1 MNEGNR
7 PSGLSVIK
15 FLTGSL
21 AGSVFPLNQPAITI
35 GCDPTNDIVI
45 KDDQTIVSFHARI
58 LWKNGFWSIE
68 KHPQA
73 NTITINAHTIQH
85 ETALA
90 TGATVGLGENT
101 TFLFLLD
108 EVGKDSPQQSSDEK
122 VHTHT
127 TTSTP
132 SSTEPAYASS
142 LPPPSMR
149 RFTGPILRPD
159 ATLIAPLSALGIPSL
174 EVSSNNYSEKQTF
187 ALDKQVVNIGRD
199 ATNDIVINDQTV
211 SGHHVQVV
219 RQGNTLILVHPHPNR
234 KQTLNGLFYQGRKI
248 RGDEPFRQVLTHG
261 DIFRISN
268 ENGSFVSLTY
278 NDGSGVEQV
287 ALPPVKPIKLR
298 DSEVKIGRAPDN
310 TVVLAHPQVS
320 AHHARLI
327 SEGGTHR
334 ILDLGSTNHVYINGQ
349 LITNTLLK
357 LGDEIRIGPYRLL
370 YEGTQLTEYN
380 ESNSIRVD
388 ALNLKKFGNNR
399 VTLLNNI
406 SLSIPPRTFVALVGG
421 SGAGKST
428 LLNALSGL
436 NPAQEGKVL
445 YNGQDYYRNLAAFNT
460 QIGYVPQDDI
470 VHRDLTVGR
479 ALFYAARMR
488 LPRDFTREQISQRI
502 DEVLDDVEMKDRRN
516 LLISKLSGGQRKRV
530 SIALE
535 LLANPSLFFLDEP
548 TSGLDPGLDRK
559 MMFLLRKLADKGHT
573 IILVT
578 HATNNLS
585 ACDFV
590 CFLTRGG
597 RLAYFGPPEQAK
609 LFFAKD
615 DFAEIYSCLEPTQ
628 DNAQIPEEAEVKFRA
643 SKAYQQYVA
652 QPLKDSVAHE
662 EGVSGTGKGKEK
674 LRRARRGNPFTQ
686 FRLLCVRQ
694 LERLKNNRS
703 NLMALII
710 QAPLVALLLMLL
722 VRFEIGTNIFDANT
736 LVQCKASVPSA
747 SSASGLLVLPGIRN
761 PAALVNCSQVVNFL
775 NHDPSGKQYANS
787 KGGTNTALQDFIVPS
802 QGGGDAQR
810 VVFLVAFFIIIF
822 GLINGSNGIVKEA
835 AIYQRERSV
844 NLSLLAY
851 MFSKIFVLGLIV
863 LLQSAIMLVVVQVFE
878 PLSQG
883 VFLPVLLETYIT
895 LGLVGLTGVMF
906 GILLSSVGSNEDT
919 VSSLLP
925 LVIIPQV
932 ILSGAII
939 PLKDWL
945 IQIVATVVPS
955 RWALV
960 AIGSTLGLH
969 SDKIDGSKLFG
980 DDPAFH
986 GTLYSIYSSTDAT
999 QRILLAWGALATII
1013 VVLTLLTGI
1022 SLKGKDRRK

>member
-7 PSGLSVIK
+7 PSGLTVIR

-21 AGSVFPLNQPAITI
+21 AGSVFPLGQPAITI
-35 GCDPTNDIVI
+35 GHDPTNDVTIT
-45 KDDQTIVSFHARI
+45 DDQSVATFHARL

-68 KHPQA
+68 KHPHA
-73 NTITINAHTIQH
+73 GTITINAHTIERQ
-85 ETALA
+85 APLP

-101 TFLFLLD
+101 IFLFLLN
-108 EVGKDSPQQSSDEK
+108 EAGRNSPQQGSDEK
-122 VHTHT
+122 IH
-127 TTSTP
+127 SYATP
-132 SSTEPAYASS
+132 ISSSVEPPYASS
-142 LPPPSMR
+142 PSMR

-159 ATLIAPLSALGIPSL
+159 ATQIAPLSALGIPSL
-174 EVSSNNYSEKQTF
+174 EVSSNNYSEKQIF

-211 SGHHVQVV
+211 SGHHVQIV
-219 RQGNTLILVHPHPNR
+219 RQGNTLILVHPHPVRN
-234 KQTLNGLFYQGRKI
+234 QTLNGLFYQGRKI
-248 RGDEPFRQVLTHG
+248 RGDEIFRQTLTHG
-261 DIFRISN
+261 DIFRIGD
-268 ENGSFVSLTY
+268 ENGSFVTLTY
-278 NDGSGVEQV
+278 NDGSGIQQEV
-287 ALPPVKPIKLR
+287 LPPVKPIKLR
-298 DSEVKIGRAPDN
+298 DSEVSIGRALDN
-310 TVVLAHPQVS
+310 SVLLAHPQVS
-320 AHHARLI
+320 GHHARLV
-327 SEGGTHR
+327 SEGGSHR
-334 ILDLGSTNHVYINGQ
+334 LLDLGSTNHVYVNGQ
-349 LITNTLLK
+349 LITNTFLK

-380 ESNSIRVD
+380 ESSSIRVD

-399 VTLLNNI
+399 VALLNNI

-502 DEVLDDVEMKDRRN
+502 DEVLEDVEMKDWRN
-516 LLISKLSGGQRKRV
+516 QLISKLSGGQRKRV

-578 HATNNLS
+578 HATNNLN

-597 RLAYFGPPEQAK
+597 RLAYFGPPEKAK

-615 DFAEIYSCLEPTQ
+615 DFAEIYSCLEPTK
-628 DNAQIPEEAEVKFRA
+628 DKAQIPEEAEIKFRA
-643 SKAYQQYVA
+643 SQDYQQYVA
-652 QPLKDSVAHE
+652 QPLKDAATHE
-662 EGVSGTGKGKEK
+662 EGISSTQKGKQK
-674 LRRARRGNPFTQ
+674 VRRAKRGNPFTQ
-686 FRLLCVRQ
+686 FRLLCTRQ
-694 LERLKNNRS
+694 LELLKNNRS
-703 NLMALII
+703 NLMALIM
-710 QAPLVALLLMLL
+710 QAPLVAILLMLL

-736 LVQCKASVPSA
+736 LVQCKASVPTT
-747 SSASGLLVLPGIRN
+747 SGLLVLPGFRN
-761 PAALVNCSQVVNFL
+761 PAALVPCSQVVTFL
-775 NHDPSGKQYANS
+775 IDDPHGSQYALS
-787 KGGTNTALQDFIVPS
+787 KGGTNTALQNFIVPS

-810 VVFLVAFFIIIF
+810 VVFLVGFFIIIF
-822 GLINGSNGIVKEA
+822 GLINGSLGIVKEA

-844 NLSLLAY
+844 NLSMLAY
-851 MFSKIFVLGLIV
+851 MFSKIVVLGLII
-863 LLQSAIMLVVVQVFE
+863 LLQSAIMLVIVQAFE

-895 LGLVGLTGVMF
+895 LALVGLTGVMF
-906 GILLSSVGSNEDT
+906 GILLSSIGSNEDT

-939 PLKDWL
+939 PLKDWFT
-945 IQIVATVVPS
+945 QIVATIVPS
-955 RWALV
+955 RWGLV
-960 AIGSTLGLH
+960 ALGSTLGLH

-986 GTLYSIYSSTDAT
+986 STLYSIYSSTDAT
-999 QRILLAWGALATII
+999 QRILLAWSALATII
-1013 VVLTLLTGI
+1013 LVLTCLTGI
-1022 SLKGKDRRK
+1022 SLQRKDRRK